1 MKKLN
6 ILELHRTINDMKHK
20 HYESFDR
27 IVESCHKK
35 IVASTNKQQLN
46 CFYEVPQFV
55 IGYPIFDLTKCIEYL
70 KKTLE
75 GEGFLVKYYFPKYLY
90 ISWDFEEM
98 KQNKTNK
105 TNEEKRP
112 DIKIDNTNI
121 LSYKP
126 SGKFQLNLF

>member
-1 MKKLN
+1 
-6 ILELHRTINDMKHK
+6 
-20 HYESFDR
+20 
-27 IVESCHKK
+27 
-35 IVASTNKQQLN
+35 LN